1 MRQRRCS
8 KTYKNY
14 YYLGWYMNNFN
25 NLKIEEF
32 KKHPIIHNLVDWELL
47 KETTTNQKIK
57 LIDFIGKGH
66 RGVVFKGILN
76 NNHYIA
82 LKVPRVN
89 AKNTIINEGTIMT
102 ETNKFGV
109 APIVYNYSENF
120 LIMELLNGV
129 NLRDYLKNDNLNKKE
144 LQQIIQETLKQCLK
158 LDLHNIDHTEIQGGK
173 HIIINREN
181 KTVKLLDFD
190 KAKKQ
195 NKPHNFTSAVS
206 LFYGKCHTSKKI
218 KEILNIPEKDYGV
231 VRELLKIYKN
241 TILKI

>member
-1 MRQRRCS
+1 
-8 KTYKNY
+8 
-14 YYLGWYMNNFN
+14 MNNFN

-47 KETTTNQKIK
+47 KETTKNQNIK
-57 LIDFIGKGH
+57 LLDFIGKGH
-66 RGVVFKGILN
+66 RGVVFKGLWYN
-76 NNHYIA
+76 NDNTKYQHIA

-89 AKNTIINEGTIMT
+89 SKNTIINEATIMM

-120 LIMELLNGV
+120 LMMELLEGV
-129 NLRDYLKNDNLNKKE
+129 NLKDYLKQDNIDKRE
-144 LQQIIQETLKQCLK
+144 LLQIIRQTMKQCLK
-158 LDLHNIDHTEIQGGK
+158 LDLHKIDHTEIQGGK

-181 KTVKLLDFD
+181 NNVIVKLLDFD

-195 NKPHNFTSAVS
+195 NKPHNFTGAIS
-206 LFYGKCHTSKKI
+206 LFYGKCYTSKKI
-218 KEILNIPEKDYGV
+218 KEILNIPEKDYVV